1 MRIKKIFLG
10 FSNKEWYLI
19 TVESQVEY
27 LSLYIP
33 LITLGK
39 FTLTVCNEDRAAREG
54 EVPGGHWGGEGEVP
68 GVH

>member
-1 MRIKKIFLG
+1 M
-10 FSNKEWYLI
+10 
-19 TVESQVEY
+19 EY

-54 EVPGGHWGGEGEVP
+54 EVPGGHWGGDG
-68 GVH
+68 

>member
-1 MRIKKIFLG
+1 M
-10 FSNKEWYLI
+10 
-19 TVESQVEY
+19 EY

-54 EVPGGHWGGEGEVP
+54 EVPGGHWGGDGEVP
-68 GVH
+68 GGHWGGDG